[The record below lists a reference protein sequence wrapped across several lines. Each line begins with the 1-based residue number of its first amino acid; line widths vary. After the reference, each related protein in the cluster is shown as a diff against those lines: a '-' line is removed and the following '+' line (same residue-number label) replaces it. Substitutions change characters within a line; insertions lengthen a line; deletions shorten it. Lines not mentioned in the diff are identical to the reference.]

1 MTFAVKGKA
10 FRPYSIPKNDFISYV
25 FDNNYYIC
33 QYKQVKQKDMNY
45 YELTFTYDSPIE
57 ISIINDVLAAELG
70 EIGFE
75 SFTENENGLSG
86 YISDQLYN
94 VKSLQEKLA
103 AFPLENV
110 EIHYTESL
118 VESKDWNEEW
128 EKNYF
133 KPIRIGKD
141 CIIRAS
147 FHEHEPGYTYN
158 IIIDPKMAFGTG
170 NHETTYLMISE
181 MLKLD
186 LAGKELLDMGC
197 GTAVLAILARMK
209 GAGRVV
215 AIDIDEWAYN
225 NALENIRLNNTD
237 DIQVALGG
245 AEQIASAGQF
255 DIVFANI
262 NRNILLNDIR
272 HYNDYMKPGA
282 QLFMSGFYVQDIP
295 TIEEECKRNRLT
307 LLSHTEKNNWV
318 AVKVQKP

>member
-1 MTFAVKGKA
+1 MNPQDKIYTFVY
-10 FRPYSIPKNDFISYV
+10 RRNLYRKN
-25 FDNNYYIC
+25 
-33 QYKQVKQKDMNY
+33 DMNY
-45 YELTFTYDSPIE
+45 YELTFTYTSPVE
-57 ISIINDVLAAELG
+57 TSIINDVLAAELG

-75 SFTENENGLSG
+75 SFAENENGLQG

-94 VKSLQEKLA
+94 VKGLQDKLA
-103 AFPLENV
+103 EFPLENV
-110 EIHYTESL
+110 DIHFTETL

-147 FHEHEPGYTYN
+147 FHEHEPGYAYN

-170 NHETTYLMISE
+170 NHETTFLMISE
-181 MLKLD
+181 ILKLD
-186 LAGKELLDMGC
+186 LTSKELLDMGC
-197 GTAVLAILARMK
+197 GTAVLAILAHMK

-225 NALENIRLNNTD
+225 NALENIRLNNTN

-245 AEQIASAGQF
+245 AEQIPAFGTF

-272 HYNDYMKPGA
+272 HYSECMKPGA
-282 QLFMSGFYVQDIP
+282 FLYMSGFYVQDIP
-295 TIEEECKRNRLT
+295 AIEEECKHNGLA
-307 LLSHTEKNNWV
+307 LLSHTEKNNWA
-318 AVKVQKP
+318 AVKVQKQ

>member
-1 MTFAVKGKA
+1 
-10 FRPYSIPKNDFISYV
+10 
-25 FDNNYYIC
+25 
-33 QYKQVKQKDMNY
+33 MNY

-57 ISIINDVLAAELG
+57 TTIVNDVLAAELG

-75 SFTENENGLSG
+75 SFTESENGLQG
-86 YISDQLYN
+86 YISDQLYKAKN
-94 VKSLQEKLA
+94 LQDKLA
-103 AFPLENV
+103 VFPLENV
-110 EIHYTESL
+110 KIHYTEAL

-133 KPIRIGKD
+133 KPIRIGKY

-170 NHETTYLMISE
+170 NHETTFLMISE

-197 GTAVLAILARMK
+197 GTAVLAILAQMK

-215 AIDIDEWAYN
+215 GIDIDEWAYN
-225 NALENIRLNNTD
+225 NALENIRLNQTNEV
-237 DIQVALGG
+237 QVLLGG
-245 AEQIASAGQF
+245 AEQIAASGQF

-272 HYNDYMKPGA
+272 HYNACMKPGA

-295 TIEEECKRNRLT
+295 AIEEECKRNGLA
-307 LLSHTEKNNWV
+307 LLSYTEKNNWV

>member
-1 MTFAVKGKA
+1 
-10 FRPYSIPKNDFISYV
+10 
-25 FDNNYYIC
+25 
-33 QYKQVKQKDMNY
+33 MNY
-45 YELTFTYDSPIE
+45 YELTFTYTSPVE
-57 ISIINDVLAAELG
+57 TSIINDVLAAELG

-75 SFTENENGLSG
+75 SFAENENGLQG

-94 VKSLQEKLA
+94 VKGLQDKLA
-103 AFPLENV
+103 EFPLENV
-110 EIHYTESL
+110 DIHFTETL

-147 FHEHEPGYTYN
+147 FHEHEPGYAYN

-170 NHETTYLMISE
+170 NHETTFLMISE
-181 MLKLD
+181 ILKLD
-186 LAGKELLDMGC
+186 LTRKELLDMGC
-197 GTAVLAILARMK
+197 GTAVLAILAHMK

-225 NALENIRLNNTD
+225 NALENIRLNNTN

-245 AEQIASAGQF
+245 AEQIPAFGTF

-272 HYNDYMKPGA
+272 HYSECMKPGA
-282 QLFMSGFYVQDIP
+282 FLYMSGFYVQDIP
-295 TIEEECKRNRLT
+295 AIEEECKHNGLA
-307 LLSHTEKNNWV
+307 LLSHTEKNNWA
-318 AVKVQKP
+318 AVKVQKQ